1 MPIYE
6 YIKKGK
12 THYKYAFEVKN
23 HDGSRKTIK
32 ESGFARKTD
41 CKIAEAIA
49 RADWEKGNHINPS
62 TLSFGEYITE
72 WLKNKKDI
80 GDKTRH
86 TNNGHIKNHIVP
98 AIGGIPLQKLSFEDI
113 EFLVAEMKK
122 KILPNGKKLAD
133 GTIRKVFNLVQT
145 ALRAAVKRE
154 LILKNPIDK
163 LDKGSK
169 PKPSK
174 PKYDYWSV
182 QEVNDFFGRL
192 EHRLKVLFILAI
204 YTGMRRGEI
213 LRLRWKDI
221 NFQTRQIRISKSK
234 TDAGERSIT
243 TSNFVIKTLTD
254 HFNQV
259 LEDKNKYN
267 DNYIDNQFV
276 VCNHLG
282 IPISSSNFHK
292 FWTRKL
298 EATGARKIRFHD
310 LRHTCASLMFSAG
323 VHPKVVQ
330 EMLGHSSI
338 KVTLDMYS
346 HMMPNMQADAATVME
361 NLLNNTVQED
371 ENPPEKE

>member
-12 THYKYAFEVKN
+12 VHYKYAFEVKDTN
-23 HDGSRKTIK
+23 GKRKTIK
-32 ESGFARKTD
+32 ESGFTKKTE
-41 CKIAEAIA
+41 CKIAEALA
-49 RADWEKGNHINPS
+49 RTEWEKGNHINPS
-62 TLSFGEYITE
+62 AITFGDYITE

-80 GDKTRH
+80 GVKTRH
-86 TNNGHIKNHIVP
+86 TNVGHINNHILP
-98 AIGGIPLQKLSFEDI
+98 AIGHIPLQKLTYEDI
-113 EFLVAEMKK
+113 EYLIQEMQKK
-122 KILPNGKKLAD
+122 VLPNGKNLAE

-145 ALRAAVKRE
+145 SLRAAVKRE
-154 LILKNPIDK
+154 LIMRNPIDK

-169 PKPSK
+169 PKAGK

-182 QEVNDFFGRL
+182 EEVNEFL
-192 EHRLKVLFILAI
+192 SNLKHRLKILFILAI

-213 LRLRWKDI
+213 LALKWKDI
-221 NFQTRQIRISKSK
+221 NFKTRQIRIAKAK

-243 TSNFVIKTLTD
+243 TSKFVIGALTD

-259 LEDKNKYN
+259 LAEKSKYN
-267 DNYIDNQFV
+267 ESYIDNNYII
-276 VCNHLG
+276 CDELG
-282 IPISSSNFHK
+282 HSLSTSNFHK

-298 EATGARKIRFHD
+298 EATGVRKIRFHD

-346 HMMPNMQADAATVME
+346 HMMPNMQADAATAME
-361 NLLNNTVQED
+361 NLLSQTED
-371 ENPPEKE
+371 NPPEKE

>member
-12 THYKYAFEVKN
+12 LHYKFAFEVK
-23 HDGSRKTIK
+23 DTKGKRKTIK
-32 ESGFARKTD
+32 ESGFTKKTE
-41 CKIAEAIA
+41 CKIAEALA
-49 RADWEKGNHINPS
+49 RTEWEKGNHINPS
-62 TLSFGEYITE
+62 SISFGDYITE

-80 GDKTRH
+80 GLKTRH
-86 TNNGHIKNHIVP
+86 TNMGHIRNHIIP
-98 AIGGIPLQKLSFEDI
+98 ALGHIPLQKLTYEDI
-113 EFLVAEMKK
+113 EYLIQEMQKK
-122 KILPNGKKLAD
+122 VLPNGNSLAD

-145 ALRAAVKRE
+145 SLRAAVKRE
-154 LILKNPIDK
+154 LIMRNPIDK

-169 PKPSK
+169 PKASK

-182 QEVNDFFGRL
+182 EEVNSFL
-192 EHRLKVLFILAI
+192 NNLKHRLKILFILAI

-213 LRLRWKDI
+213 LALKWKDI
-221 NFQTRQIRISKSK
+221 NFKTRQIRIAKAK

-243 TSNFVIKTLTD
+243 ISKYVIKALTD
-254 HFNQV
+254 HFKQV
-259 LEDKNKYN
+259 LEEKNKYN
-267 DNYIDNQFV
+267 ENYIDNDYVICDEFGKQ
-276 VCNHLG
+276 
-282 IPISSSNFHK
+282 ISTSNFHK

-298 EATGARKIRFHD
+298 EATGVRKIRFHD

-346 HMMPNMQADAATVME
+346 HMMPNMQEDAAIAME
-361 NLLNNTVQED
+361 NLLSQTNEYS
-371 ENPPEKE
+371 PEKE

>member
-12 THYKYAFEVKN
+12 THYKYAFEVKDK
-23 HDGSRKTIK
+23 DGSRKTIK

-41 CKIAEAIA
+41 CKVAEAIA

-86 TNNGHIKNHIVP
+86 TNNGHIKNHIAP
-98 AIGGIPLQKLSFEDI
+98 AVGGIPLQKLTYEDI
-113 EFLVAEMKK
+113 EYLVSEMQNKVQT
-122 KILPNGKKLAD
+122 NGKKLAD

-163 LDKGSK
+163 LDTGSK

-182 QEVNDFFGRL
+182 QEVSIFLGNL
-192 EHRLKVLFILAI
+192 KHRLKVLFILAI

-221 NFQTRQIRISKSK
+221 NFQTRQIRILKSK

-243 TSNFVIKTLTD
+243 TSQFVIKALQD
-254 HFNQV
+254 HFNEV
-259 LEDKNKYN
+259 INDKAKYSDKYTDN
-267 DNYIDNQFV
+267 DFV
-276 VCNHLG
+276 ICDELG
-282 IPISSSNFHK
+282 KPISTSNFHK

-298 EATGARKIRFHD
+298 AATGVRKIRFHD

-361 NLLNNTVQED
+361 NLLNNSVQE
-371 ENPPEKE
+371 EEILPEKE